1 MSSNHTDELSLSEL
15 IKRSADWPDEARQ
28 ELVES
33 MIDIE
38 ARYHGVFI
46 TTKEDRAALKQSEA
60 DVREN
65 RFASH
70 DDVKKVFHHFHRA

>member
-46 TTKEDRAALKQSEA
+46 TTKEDRGGPGCL
-60 DVREN
+60 N
-65 RFASH
+65 RFSASISGASAG
-70 DDVKKVFHHFHRA
+70 VRLPSGEAAA